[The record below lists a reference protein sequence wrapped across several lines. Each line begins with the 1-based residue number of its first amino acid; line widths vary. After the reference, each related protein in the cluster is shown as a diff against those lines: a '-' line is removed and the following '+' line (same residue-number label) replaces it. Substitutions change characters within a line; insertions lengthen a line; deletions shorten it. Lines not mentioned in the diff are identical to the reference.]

1 MGKKS
6 RASAQRIAARTAR
19 HGAQPMETPRT
30 PATLVVGDPSTAHD
44 HINLTQAIADLAE
57 SGATPPP
64 PSATAAGLDAIVAS
78 LETLLALDA
87 EEGKPRSASL
97 GTQAADP
104 ASLRHAAAI
113 ASPTLV
119 SAAVADDEPF
129 EMLSTILFGEYRQQI
144 VQMRQQ
150 VTDLQRLLDALEVQ
164 INDEEAL
171 ISTITPVIASAIRT
185 NITDSRDEMIDA
197 LYPIM
202 GKLVQRSVTEAM
214 RDLARRIDEQMRRT
228 FNVQAL
234 WRQMLVRMR
243 GVSQAEMA
251 LRDAFPFHVL
261 QVFLIHRE
269 TGLLLMHCAQQT
281 EETTDSDL
289 ISSML
294 TAIRDFTEDAFG
306 RGQEA
311 ELNEIQY
318 GERSILIE
326 VAHMVYIA
334 VVIEGV
340 LRSGFREQM
349 REMMITIEHQHAT
362 ALRTYDGDASRFT
375 SADAALRTLLLT
387 T

>member
-1 MGKKS
+1 MLS
-6 RASAQRIAARTAR
+6 RRPFITRR
-19 HGAQPMETPRT
+19 RWHHPHR
-30 PATLVVGDPSTAHD
+30 L
-44 HINLTQAIADLAE
+44 
-57 SGATPPP
+57 PPP
-64 PSATAAGLDAIVAS
+64 I
-78 LETLLALDA
+78 
-87 EEGKPRSASL
+87 
-97 GTQAADP
+97 
-104 ASLRHAAAI
+104 
-113 ASPTLV
+113 
-119 SAAVADDEPF
+119 ADDEPF
-129 EMLSTILFGEYRQQI
+129 EILSTILFGEYRQQI
-144 VQMRQQ
+144 AQMRQQ

-228 FNVQAL
+228 LNVQAL
-234 WRQMLVRMR
+234 WRQILVRMR

-251 LRDAFPFHVL
+251 LRNAFPFQVL

-349 REMMITIEHQHAT
+349 REMMITIEHQHAA
-362 ALRTYDGDASRFT
+362 ALRAYDGDASRFT
-375 SADAALRTLLLT
+375 SADAALRTLLVT